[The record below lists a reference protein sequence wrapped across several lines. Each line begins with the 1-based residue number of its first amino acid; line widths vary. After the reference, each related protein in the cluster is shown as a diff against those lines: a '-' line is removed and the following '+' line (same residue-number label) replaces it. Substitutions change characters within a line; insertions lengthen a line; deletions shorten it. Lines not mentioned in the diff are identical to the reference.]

1 MIMAKI
7 KKIRYTQ
14 VKSIIGS
21 TERQKRTMEALGLKK
36 ISNSVEAES
45 SPQLLGMLEKVRHL
59 LKIEEV
65 K

>member
-14 VKSIIGS
+14 VKSKIGS
-21 TERQKRTMEALGLKK
+21 TERQKRTLEALGLKK
-36 ISNSVEAES
+36 VSNSVEAET

>member
-65 K
+65 

>member
-1 MIMAKI
+1 MAKI

-14 VKSIIGS
+14 VRSKIGS
-21 TERQKRTMEALGLKK
+21 TERQKRTLEALGLKK
-36 ISNSVEAES
+36 ISNSVEAVS

-59 LKIEEV
+59 LLIEEI

>member
-1 MIMAKI
+1 MA
-7 KKIRYTQ
+7 KIRYTQ
-14 VKSIIGS
+14 IRSKIGS
-21 TERQKRTMEALGLKK
+21 TERQKKTLEALGLKK

-59 LKIEEV
+59 LKIEEI

>member
-1 MIMAKI
+1 MAKI